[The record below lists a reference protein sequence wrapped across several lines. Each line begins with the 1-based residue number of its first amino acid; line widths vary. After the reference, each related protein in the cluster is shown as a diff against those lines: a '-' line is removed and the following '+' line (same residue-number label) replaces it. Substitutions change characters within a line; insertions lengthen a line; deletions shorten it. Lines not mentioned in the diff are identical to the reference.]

1 MNQKRK
7 RLTRFTIHCSMMVHL
22 LNLRL
27 KVIYT
32 LIIIVASHI
41 LERGYDYYCDGAV
54 ENIEIGRD
62 DLRADVVGTEDYEVE
77 ISLNDGKVTDMYCS
91 CPYAA
96 GGNNCKHM
104 AAVLYEWTADIMDED
119 EPEDTDNED
128 MDDDADAE
136 SMDLF
141 EPAVTVCDYKKKSAA
156 VEKLVTSAER
166 DIVQAFLVSV
176 LAEDKKLLLRFRNMV
191 NKCAT
196 KEDVE
201 DYFEQIDEIA
211 DRYLGR
217 DHFINYYQAY
227 DFMLELEEII
237 DKDVRR
243 MIDNGSHIS
252 AFHVM
257 NHIFVLLGNV
267 DMDDSGGETSMLAEQ
282 IYQLWLELLTKV
294 NAQDKRKMFIWFT
307 THMDGSVIDYLEEY
321 IEQIIMEEFKEP
333 EYEQD
338 KLSFME
344 EMIEKAEKK
353 DSGWSRDYAVG
364 KWTVTYL
371 KTLEEKNAP
380 EDQLEEI
387 CKKYWNNSGV
397 RRYYI
402 DRYFEKKEY
411 DRVLQVLDESIELD
425 KAYRGQVLEYNQK
438 KKEIYRLQ
446 GNKSAYIEQL
456 WKLVLEQSAGDLDIY
471 KELKAQYSEKE
482 WLIKREELFKKL
494 PANAHI
500 DRLYKEEK
508 LYDRLLAYV
517 LKSSGLYAVQSYENV
532 LKKEYPK
539 QILSK
544 YQDEVNKMA
553 SCTGNRKHY
562 ADLVALLRRMKQIKG
577 GSEIVETIVEEWKI
591 KYRNRPAMMDEL
603 SKL

>member
-1 MNQKRK
+1 MNWQK
-7 RLTRFTIHCSMMVHL
+7 LF
-22 LNLRL
+22 
-27 KVIYT
+27 
-32 LIIIVASHI
+32 ASHI

-243 MIDNGSHIS
+243 MIDNGSNIS

-544 YQDEVNKMA
+544 YQGEVNKMA

-562 ADLVALLRRMKQIKG
+562 ADLVALLQRMKRIKG

>member
-1 MNQKRK
+1 MNWQK
-7 RLTRFTIHCSMMVHL
+7 LF
-22 LNLRL
+22 
-27 KVIYT
+27 
-32 LIIIVASHI
+32 ASHI

-62 DLRADVVGTEDYEVE
+62 DIRADVVGTEDYEVE

-128 MDDDADAE
+128 MDNDADAE

-494 PANAHI
+494 PPNAHI

-544 YQDEVNKMA
+544 YQGEVNKMA

>member
-1 MNQKRK
+1 MNWQK
-7 RLTRFTIHCSMMVHL
+7 LF
-22 LNLRL
+22 
-27 KVIYT
+27 
-32 LIIIVASHI
+32 ASHI

-62 DLRADVVGTEDYEVE
+62 DIRADVVGTEDYEVE

-104 AAVLYEWTADIMDED
+104 AAVLYEWTADIMDEN

-196 KEDVE
+196 NEDVE

>member
-1 MNQKRK
+1 MNWQK
-7 RLTRFTIHCSMMVHL
+7 LF
-22 LNLRL
+22 
-27 KVIYT
+27 
-32 LIIIVASHI
+32 ASHI

-62 DLRADVVGTEDYEVE
+62 DIRADVVGTEDYEVE

-128 MDDDADAE
+128 MDNDADAE

-446 GNKSAYIEQL
+446 GKKSAYIEQL

-544 YQDEVNKMA
+544 YQGEVNKMA

-562 ADLVALLRRMKQIKG
+562 ADLVALLRRMKRIKG

>member
-1 MNQKRK
+1 MNWQK
-7 RLTRFTIHCSMMVHL
+7 LF
-22 LNLRL
+22 
-27 KVIYT
+27 
-32 LIIIVASHI
+32 ASHI

-62 DLRADVVGTEDYEVE
+62 DIRADVVGTEDYEVE

-104 AAVLYEWTADIMDED
+104 AAVLYEWTADIMDEN

-128 MDDDADAE
+128 VDDDEDAE

-353 DSGWSRDYAVG
+353 DSGWSRDYAIG

-544 YQDEVNKMA
+544 YQGEVNKMA

-562 ADLVALLRRMKQIKG
+562 ADLVALLRRMKRIKG

>member
-1 MNQKRK
+1 MNWQK
-7 RLTRFTIHCSMMVHL
+7 LF
-22 LNLRL
+22 
-27 KVIYT
+27 
-32 LIIIVASHI
+32 ASHI

-54 ENIEIGRD
+54 GNIEIGRD

-156 VEKLVTSAER
+156 VEKLVRSAER

-196 KEDVE
+196 NEDVE

-257 NHIFVLLGNV
+257 NHIFVLLGTV

-282 IYQLWLELLTKV
+282 IYQLWLELLVKV

-371 KTLEEKNAP
+371 RTLEEKNAP

-517 LKSSGLYAVQSYENV
+517 LKSSGLYAVQTYENV

-544 YQDEVNKMA
+544 YQGEVNKMA

>member
-1 MNQKRK
+1 MNWQK
-7 RLTRFTIHCSMMVHL
+7 LF
-22 LNLRL
+22 
-27 KVIYT
+27 
-32 LIIIVASHI
+32 ASHI

-104 AAVLYEWTADIMDED
+104 AAVLYEWTADIMAAD

-128 MDDDADAE
+128 VDDDEDAE

-141 EPAVTVCDYKKKSAA
+141 EPTVTVCDYKKKSAA

-196 KEDVE
+196 NEDVE

>member
-1 MNQKRK
+1 MNWQK
-7 RLTRFTIHCSMMVHL
+7 LF
-22 LNLRL
+22 
-27 KVIYT
+27 
-32 LIIIVASHI
+32 ASHI

-62 DLRADVVGTEDYEVE
+62 DIRADVVGTEDYEVE

-128 MDDDADAE
+128 MDNDADAE

-425 KAYRGQVLEYNQK
+425 KAYRGQVLEYIQK

-471 KELKAQYSEKE
+471 KELKVQYSEKE

-494 PANAHI
+494 PPNAHI

-544 YQDEVNKMA
+544 YQGEVNKMA

-562 ADLVALLRRMKQIKG
+562 ADLVALLRRMKRIKG

>member
-1 MNQKRK
+1 MNWQK
-7 RLTRFTIHCSMMVHL
+7 LF
-22 LNLRL
+22 
-27 KVIYT
+27 
-32 LIIIVASHI
+32 ASHI

-62 DLRADVVGTEDYEVE
+62 DIRADVVGTEDYEVE

-91 CPYAA
+91 CPYAT

-128 MDDDADAE
+128 MDDDEDAE

-196 KEDVE
+196 NEDVE

-243 MIDNGSHIS
+243 MIDNGSNIS

-425 KAYRGQVLEYNQK
+425 KAYRGQVLEYIQK

-494 PANAHI
+494 PPNAHI

-544 YQDEVNKMA
+544 YQGEVNKMA

-562 ADLVALLRRMKQIKG
+562 ADLVALLRRMKRIKG

>member
-1 MNQKRK
+1 MNWQK
-7 RLTRFTIHCSMMVHL
+7 LF
-22 LNLRL
+22 
-27 KVIYT
+27 
-32 LIIIVASHI
+32 ASHI

-562 ADLVALLRRMKQIKG
+562 ADLVALLRRMKRIKG

>member
-1 MNQKRK
+1 MNWQK
-7 RLTRFTIHCSMMVHL
+7 LF
-22 LNLRL
+22 
-27 KVIYT
+27 
-32 LIIIVASHI
+32 ASHI

-257 NHIFVLLGNV
+257 NHIFVLLRNV

>member
-1 MNQKRK
+1 MNWQK
-7 RLTRFTIHCSMMVHL
+7 LF
-22 LNLRL
+22 
-27 KVIYT
+27 
-32 LIIIVASHI
+32 ASHI

-128 MDDDADAE
+128 MDDDADVE

-196 KEDVE
+196 NEDVE

-353 DSGWSRDYAVG
+353 DSGWRRDYAVG

-544 YQDEVNKMA
+544 YQGEVNKMA

>member
-1 MNQKRK
+1 MWRNNMNWQK
-7 RLTRFTIHCSMMVHL
+7 LF
-22 LNLRL
+22 
-27 KVIYT
+27 
-32 LIIIVASHI
+32 ASHI

-54 ENIEIGRD
+54 ENIEIGHD
-62 DLRADVVGTEDYEVE
+62 DIRADVVGTEDYEVE
-77 ISLNDGKVTDMYCS
+77 ISLNDGEVTDMYCS
-91 CPYAA
+91 CPFAG

-128 MDDDADAE
+128 EDDDEDAE

-494 PANAHI
+494 PPNAHI

-544 YQDEVNKMA
+544 YQGEVNKMA

-562 ADLVALLRRMKQIKG
+562 ADLVALLRRMKRIKG

>member
-1 MNQKRK
+1 MNWQK
-7 RLTRFTIHCSMMVHL
+7 LF
-22 LNLRL
+22 
-27 KVIYT
+27 
-32 LIIIVASHI
+32 ASHI

-267 DMDDSGGETSMLAEQ
+267 DMDDAGGETSMLAEQ

>member
-1 MNQKRK
+1 MNWQK
-7 RLTRFTIHCSMMVHL
+7 LF
-22 LNLRL
+22 
-27 KVIYT
+27 
-32 LIIIVASHI
+32 ASHI

-62 DLRADVVGTEDYEVE
+62 DIRADVVGTEDYEVE

-128 MDDDADAE
+128 MDNDADAE

-141 EPAVTVCDYKKKSAA
+141 EPAATVCDYKKKSAA

-425 KAYRGQVLEYNQK
+425 KAYRGQVLEYIQK

-494 PANAHI
+494 PPNAHI

-544 YQDEVNKMA
+544 YQGEVNKMA

-562 ADLVALLRRMKQIKG
+562 ADLVALLRRMKRIKG

>member
-1 MNQKRK
+1 MNWQK
-7 RLTRFTIHCSMMVHL
+7 LF
-22 LNLRL
+22 
-27 KVIYT
+27 
-32 LIIIVASHI
+32 ASHI

-128 MDDDADAE
+128 MDDDEDAE

-243 MIDNGSHIS
+243 MIDNGSNIS

-282 IYQLWLELLTKV
+282 IYQLWLELLVKV

-517 LKSSGLYAVQSYENV
+517 LKSSGLYAVQTYENV

-544 YQDEVNKMA
+544 YQGEVNKMA

-562 ADLVALLRRMKQIKG
+562 ADLVALLRRMKRIKG

>member
-1 MNQKRK
+1 MNWQK
-7 RLTRFTIHCSMMVHL
+7 LF
-22 LNLRL
+22 
-27 KVIYT
+27 
-32 LIIIVASHI
+32 ASHI

-494 PANAHI
+494 PPNAHI

-562 ADLVALLRRMKQIKG
+562 ADLVALLRRMKRIKG

>member
-1 MNQKRK
+1 MNWQK
-7 RLTRFTIHCSMMVHL
+7 LF
-22 LNLRL
+22 
-27 KVIYT
+27 
-32 LIIIVASHI
+32 ASHI

-62 DLRADVVGTEDYEVE
+62 DIRADVVGTEDYEVE

-128 MDDDADAE
+128 MDNDADAE

-176 LAEDKKLLLRFRNMV
+176 VAEDKKLLLRFRNMV

-425 KAYRGQVLEYNQK
+425 KAYRGQVLEYIQK

-494 PANAHI
+494 PPNAHI

-544 YQDEVNKMA
+544 YQGEVNKMA

-562 ADLVALLRRMKQIKG
+562 ADLVALLRRMKRIKG

>member
-1 MNQKRK
+1 MNWQK
-7 RLTRFTIHCSMMVHL
+7 LF
-22 LNLRL
+22 
-27 KVIYT
+27 
-32 LIIIVASHI
+32 ASHI

-62 DLRADVVGTEDYEVE
+62 DIRADVVGTEDYEVE

-104 AAVLYEWTADIMDED
+104 AAVLYEWTADIMDAD

-128 MDDDADAE
+128 VDDDEDAE

-141 EPAVTVCDYKKKSAA
+141 EPTVTVCDYKKKSAA

-227 DFMLELEEII
+227 DFMSELEEVI

-243 MIDNGSHIS
+243 MIDNGSNIS

-544 YQDEVNKMA
+544 YQGEVNKMA

>member
-1 MNQKRK
+1 MNWQK
-7 RLTRFTIHCSMMVHL
+7 LF
-22 LNLRL
+22 
-27 KVIYT
+27 
-32 LIIIVASHI
+32 ASHI

-128 MDDDADAE
+128 MDNDADAE

-196 KEDVE
+196 NEDVE

-494 PANAHI
+494 PPNAHI

-544 YQDEVNKMA
+544 YQGEVNKMA

>member
-1 MNQKRK
+1 MNWQK
-7 RLTRFTIHCSMMVHL
+7 LF
-22 LNLRL
+22 
-27 KVIYT
+27 
-32 LIIIVASHI
+32 ASHI

-54 ENIEIGRD
+54 ENIEIGHD
-62 DLRADVVGTEDYEVE
+62 DIRADVVGTEDYEVE

-104 AAVLYEWTADIMDED
+104 AAVLYEWTADIMDEN

-196 KEDVE
+196 NEDVE

>member
-1 MNQKRK
+1 MNWQK
-7 RLTRFTIHCSMMVHL
+7 LF
-22 LNLRL
+22 
-27 KVIYT
+27 
-32 LIIIVASHI
+32 ASHI

-104 AAVLYEWTADIMDED
+104 AAVLYEWTADIMDAD

-128 MDDDADAE
+128 VDDDEDAE

-243 MIDNGSHIS
+243 MIDNGSNIS

-425 KAYRGQVLEYNQK
+425 KAYRGQVLEYIQK

-494 PANAHI
+494 PPNAHI

-544 YQDEVNKMA
+544 YQGEVNKMA

-562 ADLVALLRRMKQIKG
+562 ADLVALLRRMKRIKG

>member
-1 MNQKRK
+1 MNWQK
-7 RLTRFTIHCSMMVHL
+7 LF
-22 LNLRL
+22 
-27 KVIYT
+27 
-32 LIIIVASHI
+32 ASHI

-591 KYRNRPAMMDEL
+591 KYRNRPAMMDEP

>member
-1 MNQKRK
+1 MNWQK
-7 RLTRFTIHCSMMVHL
+7 LF
-22 LNLRL
+22 
-27 KVIYT
+27 
-32 LIIIVASHI
+32 ASHI

-353 DSGWSRDYAVG
+353 DFGWSRDYAVG

>member
-1 MNQKRK
+1 MNWQK
-7 RLTRFTIHCSMMVHL
+7 LF
-22 LNLRL
+22 
-27 KVIYT
+27 
-32 LIIIVASHI
+32 ASHI

-62 DLRADVVGTEDYEVE
+62 DIRADVVGTEDYEVE

-104 AAVLYEWTADIMDED
+104 AAVLYEWTADIMDAD

-128 MDDDADAE
+128 MDDDEDAE

-196 KEDVE
+196 NEDVE

-243 MIDNGSHIS
+243 MIDNGSNIS

-267 DMDDSGGETSMLAEQ
+267 DMDDSGGETSMLAKQ
-282 IYQLWLELLTKV
+282 IYQLWLELLVKV

-425 KAYRGQVLEYNQK
+425 KAYRGQVLEYIQK

-494 PANAHI
+494 PPNAHI

-544 YQDEVNKMA
+544 YQGEVNKMA

-562 ADLVALLRRMKQIKG
+562 ADLVALLRRMKRIKG

>member
-1 MNQKRK
+1 MNWQK
-7 RLTRFTIHCSMMVHL
+7 LF
-22 LNLRL
+22 
-27 KVIYT
+27 
-32 LIIIVASHI
+32 ASHI

-62 DLRADVVGTEDYEVE
+62 DIRADVVGTEDYEVE

-128 MDDDADAE
+128 MDNDADAE

-402 DRYFEKKEY
+402 DRYFGKKEY

-544 YQDEVNKMA
+544 YQGEVNKMA

-562 ADLVALLRRMKQIKG
+562 ADLVALLRRMKRIKG

>member
-1 MNQKRK
+1 MNWQK
-7 RLTRFTIHCSMMVHL
+7 LF
-22 LNLRL
+22 
-27 KVIYT
+27 
-32 LIIIVASHI
+32 ASHI

-257 NHIFVLLGNV
+257 NHIFVLLGTV

>member
-1 MNQKRK
+1 MNWQK
-7 RLTRFTIHCSMMVHL
+7 LF
-22 LNLRL
+22 
-27 KVIYT
+27 
-32 LIIIVASHI
+32 ASHI

-128 MDDDADAE
+128 MDDDADVE

-544 YQDEVNKMA
+544 YQGEVNKMA

-562 ADLVALLRRMKQIKG
+562 ADLVALLRRMKRIKG

>member
-1 MNQKRK
+1 MNWQK
-7 RLTRFTIHCSMMVHL
+7 LF
-22 LNLRL
+22 
-27 KVIYT
+27 
-32 LIIIVASHI
+32 ASHI

-54 ENIEIGRD
+54 ENIEIGHD
-62 DLRADVVGTEDYEVE
+62 DIRADVVGTEDYEVE

-104 AAVLYEWTADIMDED
+104 AAVLYEWTADIMDEN

-344 EMIEKAEKK
+344 EMIEKAEKT

-544 YQDEVNKMA
+544 YQGEVNKMA

-562 ADLVALLRRMKQIKG
+562 ADLVALLRRMKRIKG

>member
-1 MNQKRK
+1 MNWQK
-7 RLTRFTIHCSMMVHL
+7 LF
-22 LNLRL
+22 
-27 KVIYT
+27 
-32 LIIIVASHI
+32 ASHI

-62 DLRADVVGTEDYEVE
+62 DIRADVVGTEDYEVQ

-128 MDDDADAE
+128 MDNDADAE

-425 KAYRGQVLEYNQK
+425 KAYRGQVLEYIQK

-494 PANAHI
+494 PPNAHI

-544 YQDEVNKMA
+544 YQGEVNKMA

-562 ADLVALLRRMKQIKG
+562 ADLVALLRRMKRIKG

-603 SKL
+603 SKCD

>member
-1 MNQKRK
+1 MNWQK
-7 RLTRFTIHCSMMVHL
+7 LF
-22 LNLRL
+22 
-27 KVIYT
+27 
-32 LIIIVASHI
+32 ASHI

-77 ISLNDGKVTDMYCS
+77 ISLDDGKVTDMYCS

-128 MDDDADAE
+128 MDNDADAE

-425 KAYRGQVLEYNQK
+425 KAYRGQVLEYIQK

-494 PANAHI
+494 PPNAHI

-544 YQDEVNKMA
+544 YQGEVNKMA

-562 ADLVALLRRMKQIKG
+562 ADLVALLRRMKRIKG

>member
-1 MNQKRK
+1 MNWQK
-7 RLTRFTIHCSMMVHL
+7 LF
-22 LNLRL
+22 
-27 KVIYT
+27 
-32 LIIIVASHI
+32 ASHI

-128 MDDDADAE
+128 MDDDADVE

-196 KEDVE
+196 NEDVE

-544 YQDEVNKMA
+544 YQGEVNKMA

>member
-1 MNQKRK
+1 MNWQK
-7 RLTRFTIHCSMMVHL
+7 LF
-22 LNLRL
+22 
-27 KVIYT
+27 
-32 LIIIVASHI
+32 ASHI

-387 CKKYWNNSGV
+387 SKKYWNNSGV

>member
-1 MNQKRK
+1 MNWQK
-7 RLTRFTIHCSMMVHL
+7 LF
-22 LNLRL
+22 
-27 KVIYT
+27 
-32 LIIIVASHI
+32 ASHI

-227 DFMLELEEII
+227 DFMSELEEVI

-544 YQDEVNKMA
+544 YQGEVNKMA

>member
-1 MNQKRK
+1 MNWQK
-7 RLTRFTIHCSMMVHL
+7 LF
-22 LNLRL
+22 
-27 KVIYT
+27 
-32 LIIIVASHI
+32 ASHI

-128 MDDDADAE
+128 MDDDADVE

-425 KAYRGQVLEYNQK
+425 KAYRGQVLEYIQK

-494 PANAHI
+494 PPNAHI

-544 YQDEVNKMA
+544 YQGEVNKMA

-562 ADLVALLRRMKQIKG
+562 ADLVALLRRMKRIKG

>member
-1 MNQKRK
+1 MNWQK
-7 RLTRFTIHCSMMVHL
+7 LF
-22 LNLRL
+22 
-27 KVIYT
+27 
-32 LIIIVASHI
+32 ASHI

-62 DLRADVVGTEDYEVE
+62 DIRADVVGTEDYEVE

-425 KAYRGQVLEYNQK
+425 KAYRGQVLEYIQK

>member
-1 MNQKRK
+1 MNWQK
-7 RLTRFTIHCSMMVHL
+7 LF
-22 LNLRL
+22 
-27 KVIYT
+27 
-32 LIIIVASHI
+32 ASHI

-54 ENIEIGRD
+54 ENIEIRRD

-338 KLSFME
+338 KLFLME

-517 LKSSGLYAVQSYENV
+517 LKSSGLYAVQTYENV

-544 YQDEVNKMA
+544 YQGEVNKMA